1 MNKLPFCS
9 IIVLNYNEKEYLRNC
24 LSSLLRIN
32 YPKNRYK
39 IVLVDN
45 GSSDDSVNFVRKTF
59 LEIKII
65 QNKNIGF
72 SAGNNVALRSEK
84 GDYLILL
91 NADTVVDKNWL
102 VELVKVAETDKSI
115 GLCTSKLLML
125 DNKTIINSAGGIV
138 HFLGFSWPRGLFIKD
153 KNQFNKIEETS
164 LASGASL
171 LIRKN
176 ILKKVGY
183 FDESYFL
190 YGEDT
195 DYTWRVRLAGFKT
208 IFVPNSVVYHKY
220 SGSIKKYVT
229 NIKKFYY
236 LERSRI
242 TTLLK
247 NYSLHSLL
255 ILFPSMIVMETS
267 LILYFIY
274 LKSPLLKFK
283 VYSWILKNFRI
294 ILKNRKNIQKTRKID
309 DKELIQLF
317 TSEFSYFTTS
327 PLVLKIL
334 NPIINLYWKIVKNLI

>member
-1 MNKLPFCS
+1 
-9 IIVLNYNEKEYLRNC
+9 
-24 LSSLLRIN
+24 
-32 YPKNRYK
+32 
-39 IVLVDN
+39 
-45 GSSDDSVNFVRKTF
+45 
-59 LEIKII
+59 
-65 QNKNIGF
+65 
-72 SAGNNVALRSEK
+72 
-84 GDYLILL
+84 
-91 NADTVVDKNWL
+91 
-102 VELVKVAETDKSI
+102 
-115 GLCTSKLLML
+115 
-125 DNKTIINSAGGIV
+125 
-138 HFLGFSWPRGLFIKD
+138 
-153 KNQFNKIEETS
+153 
-164 LASGASL
+164 
-171 LIRKN
+171 
-176 ILKKVGY
+176 
-183 FDESYFL
+183 
-190 YGEDT
+190 
-195 DYTWRVRLAGFKT
+195 
-208 IFVPNSVVYHKY
+208 VPNSVVYHKY

-247 NYSLHSLL
+247 NYSLRSLL

-334 NPIINLYWKIVKNLI
+334 NPIMNLYWKIVKNLK